1 MRKPSPAL
9 RGLAI
14 ACAIFAV
21 IVTASVMVF
30 KSGVIDRIPSPAGGE
45 PVPAA
50 QTPGPDT
57 IPEGTWTVGKDIQPG
72 TYRAAQAVGKD
83 CFWRIVKSGTNGADI
98 LAADI
103 PGGGRPSV
111 TLEVG
116 QDFVSS
122 SCGTWVK
129 E

>member
-1 MRKPSPAL
+1 MRKPSPAV

-14 ACAIFAV
+14 ACGIFAV
-21 IVTASVMVF
+21 LVIGTVVAI
-30 KSGVIDRIPSPAGGE
+30 KSGAIDRIPSPAGGG

-50 QTPGPDT
+50 ETPGPDT
-57 IPEGTWTVGKDIQPG
+57 IPEGTWTVGKDVQPG

-98 LAADI
+98 VAADI
-103 PGGGRPSV
+103 PAGGRPSV

-116 QDFVSS
+116 QDFVSN